1 MQIFDINNTALT
13 HETKLRNANF
23 FIFAKTALIEPF
35 TLPASIDTIG
45 DRLFGV
51 RSWTA
56 TSVSEFMSEEKQ
68 KVEAVRAAFAEE
80 IQKFDA
86 SYFGSVKVDA
96 AVALAELN
104 TIRIRHTGKKSALAA
119 AKGLV
124 GKVAPEERGEFG
136 QFVQSVGKEI
146 NEKLDASEATLKK
159 LIEDAKTE
167 RERLDVTIPGRR
179 PATGHLHPLTLLRQR
194 IEDIFVSMGYAIE
207 DDREI
212 ETDHYNFDALNIP
225 DGHPAR
231 ESQDT
236 FYTTDGFAL
245 RSQTSTVQ
253 IRAMERRG
261 VPIRIIA
268 PGKVFRRDTPD
279 MTHVPMF
286 HQIEGLCVDKG
297 ITMAHLKGT
306 VTEWLK
312 RLFGEDTITRFRPSY
327 FPFTEPSA
335 EFDFSCFKCHGSG
348 TVVSGQRSVVS
359 KDQEPITERCRPCKG
374 SGWIELGG
382 SGMVHPNVLK
392 NVGVD
397 PTVYS
402 GFAFGFGLE
411 RMAALMYSIDDIRHM
426 FDNDVRF
433 LEQFR

>member
-1 MQIFDINNTALT
+1 MT
-13 HETKLRNANF
+13 
-23 FIFAKTALIEPF
+23 
-35 TLPASIDTIG
+35 
-45 DRLFGV
+45 
-51 RSWTA
+51 
-56 TSVSEFMSEEKQ
+56 
-68 KVEAVRAAFAEE
+68 VELEQVHD
-80 IQKFDA
+80 IQKAFEQEFGRFADLRVEGIAVGDA
-86 SYFGSVKVDA
+86 DA
-96 AVALAELN
+96 LMSDLN
-104 TIRIRHTGKKSALAA
+104 EIKIKHTGKKSAIAGAMKLI
-119 AKGLV
+119 
-124 GKVAPEERGEFG
+124 GKVAPEERGDFG
-136 QFVQSVGKEI
+136 QFVQSVEKEI
-146 NEKLDASEATLKK
+146 TSKIEAAESTLKEVISK
-159 LIEDAKTE
+159 AKIE

-179 PATGHLHPLTLLRQR
+179 PRTGHLHPITILRQK

-212 ETDHYNFDALNIP
+212 ETDYYNFDALNIP
-225 DGHPAR
+225 EGHPAR

-261 VPIRIIA
+261 VPLRILA

-279 MTHVPMF
+279 MTHTPMF
-286 HQIEGLCVDKG
+286 HQLEGLCVDKG

-312 RLFGEDTITRFRPSY
+312 RLFGEDTVTRFRPSY

-335 EFDFSCFKCHGSG
+335 EFDFSCFKCHGTG
-348 TVVSGQRSVVS
+348 KFEG
-359 KDQEPITERCRPCKG
+359 DRCRPCKG

-382 SGMVHPNVLK
+382 SGMVHPNVLRAC
-392 NVGVD
+392 GVD

-411 RMAALMYSIDDIRHM
+411 RMTALMYNIDDIRHM
-426 FDNDVRF
+426 FENDVRF

>member
-1 MQIFDINNTALT
+1 MRVETQQVELIQKAFEQEFGRFADLSVDGLAFGDAEAL
-13 HETKLRNANF
+13 LR
-23 FIFAKTALIEPF
+23 
-35 TLPASIDTIG
+35 D
-45 DRLFGV
+45 
-51 RSWTA
+51 
-56 TSVSEFMSEEKQ
+56 VSELKI
-68 KVEAVRAAFAEE
+68 K
-80 IQKFDA
+80 
-86 SYFGSVKVDA
+86 
-96 AVALAELN
+96 
-104 TIRIRHTGKKSALAA
+104 HTGKKSAIAGAMKLI
-119 AKGLV
+119 
-124 GKVAPEERGEFG
+124 GKVAAEDRGSFG
-136 QFVQSVGKEI
+136 QFVQSIEKEI
-146 NEKLDASEATLKK
+146 S
-159 LIEDAKTE
+159 AKIDRVESGLNAVIDTAKIE

-179 PATGHLHPLTLLRQR
+179 PKTGHLHLITILRQK

-212 ETDHYNFDALNIP
+212 ETDYYNFDALNISE
-225 DGHPAR
+225 DHPAR

-335 EFDFSCFKCHGSG
+335 EFDFSCFKCHGTG
-348 TVVSGQRSVVS
+348 VF
-359 KDQEPITERCRPCKG
+359 ENERCRPCKG

-382 SGMVHPNVLK
+382 SGMVHPNVLREC
-392 NVGVD
+392 GVD

-411 RMAALMYSIDDIRHM
+411 RMCALMYSLDDIRLM

-433 LEQFR
+433 LEQFK

>member
-1 MQIFDINNTALT
+1 
-13 HETKLRNANF
+13 
-23 FIFAKTALIEPF
+23 
-35 TLPASIDTIG
+35 
-45 DRLFGV
+45 
-51 RSWTA
+51 
-56 TSVSEFMSEEKQ
+56 MSDEREM
-68 KVEAVRAAFAEE
+68 VEAARSAFEQEFAR
-80 IQKFDA
+80 FNDLRLDGLSFA
-86 SYFGSVKVDA
+86 D
-96 AVALAELN
+96 AELLSRE
-104 TIRIRHTGKKSALAA
+104 IADLKVRQTGKKSAIAA

-124 GKVAPEERGEFG
+124 GRVAPGERSAFG
-136 QFVQSVGKEI
+136 QLVQTAEREI
-146 NEKLDASEATLKK
+146 VES
-159 LIEDAKTE
+159 IEHIETILHDYIAAGKTE
-167 RERLDVTIPGRR
+167 AERLDVTLPGRR
-179 PATGHLHPLTLLRQR
+179 PRTGHLHPITILRQK

-212 ETDHYNFDALNIP
+212 ETDYYNFDALNIP
-225 DGHPAR
+225 EGHPAR
-231 ESQDT
+231 HTQDT
-236 FYTTDGFAL
+236 FYTTEGFAL

-286 HQIEGLCVDKG
+286 HQIEGLCVDRG

-306 VTEWLK
+306 VGEWLR
-312 RLFGEDTITRFRPSY
+312 RLFGEDTKTRFRPSY

-335 EFDFSCFKCHGSG
+335 EFDFSCFKCHGTG
-348 TVVSGQRSVVS
+348 TVGSRQSAVGSESDKILPTANSQLPTV
-359 KDQEPITERCRPCKG
+359 RCRPCKG
-374 SGWIELGG
+374 AGWIELGG

-392 NVGVD
+392 AVGVD
-397 PTVYS
+397 PQVYS

-411 RMAALMYSIDDIRHM
+411 RMCALMYSLDDIRLM

>member
-1 MQIFDINNTALT
+1 
-13 HETKLRNANF
+13 
-23 FIFAKTALIEPF
+23 
-35 TLPASIDTIG
+35 
-45 DRLFGV
+45 
-51 RSWTA
+51 
-56 TSVSEFMSEEKQ
+56 MSEEK
-68 KVEAVRAAFAEE
+68 ERIETVRTAFTDEFAPFANFSLDGTPLSSAEE
-80 IQKFDA
+80 
-86 SYFGSVKVDA
+86 
-96 AVALAELN
+96 LMRELGDLK
-104 TIRIRHTGKKSALAA
+104 IRHTGKKSPIAQAMKLIGRVPA
-119 AKGLV
+119 
-124 GKVAPEERGEFG
+124 EERGAFG
-136 QFVQSVGKEI
+136 QMVQSAEKEI
-146 NEKLDASEATLKK
+146 ISTIEAAENTLTEY
-159 LIEDAKTE
+159 INNARTE
-167 RERLDVTIPGRR
+167 RDRLDVTVPGRR
-179 PATGHLHPLTLLRQR
+179 PRTGHLHLLTILRQK
-194 IEDIFVSMGYAIE
+194 IEDIFVSMGYSIE

-212 ETDHYNFDALNIP
+212 ETDYYNFDALNIP
-225 DGHPAR
+225 EGHPAR

-312 RLFGEDTITRFRPSY
+312 RLFGENTVTRFRPSY

-348 TVVSGQRSVVS
+348 QFEG
-359 KDQEPITERCRPCKG
+359 DRCRPCKG

-382 SGMVHPNVLK
+382 SGMVHPNVLRA
-392 NVGVD
+392 VGVD
-397 PTVYS
+397 PQVYS

-411 RMAALMYSIDDIRHM
+411 RMCALMYSLDDIRLM